1 MRARLDGPG
10 GPELHLD
17 LDVLPVIP
25 SPARLWRSLKFWIW
39 AALIA
44 LLAAAIPD
52 IVVDYWFFE
61 SIGKTHVFWTN
72 FNAQLLLF
80 VITLVV
86 FAASDYLPIRRYA
99 VSPTLR
105 DAAIHLGMWS
115 GLFAGWLVSRNWMT
129 LLLWKH
135 AQPFG
140 ESDPVFGHDLGF
152 YVFVLPA
159 ISTLL
164 GILVAAGADMAF
176 AFLLGRYDQLQ
187 ATGQFDRAD
196 ITLWAKL
203 GMMVTPGLNCAL
215 TLLGLALIGET
226 FIGRYYLLFKDNEQS
241 GVRAGA
247 AYLDLQGT
255 FSTLNLIHVSVA
267 VEFGLMLAVGYA
279 LYRIARH
286 YGAIVDRRSGGTD
299 QREITEIGEDGSP
312 GDHGDPG
319 GRIRRDADKLC
330 DVASRSGLQIRR
342 PVQIGLALLAV
353 DLVFFAG
360 VVVKQHLVVSPNEP
374 SIQLPYIRRHI
385 EATRKGYR
393 LDRVQTVDWRP
404 PEGKLTAAEI
414 NASATVRNAPIL
426 PPWVSS
432 LEEPPDVQH
441 VRRIELAD
449 SLVVYGPM
457 LDIFKQEQS
466 LRPYYDI
473 INVDGVRYQVNG
485 QKKMFVSAVRELP
498 SLAFLGPKEW
508 LRYWGSAALMYTH
521 GFGLVMSPAN
531 ELDEEGRPL
540 YSVYDIPPKS
550 NSPQFA
556 VAEPRV
562 YYGEGMKDDYILTNI
577 RHLKELDFPS
587 AEFRETGEFP
597 ADVPAG
603 IPVDS
608 IWKRLM
614 LAFHTKDL
622 TAFLFSSFI
631 DHGRTR
637 VHLYRTPMRR
647 AARIAPFLFVESN
660 NLAFVADTRIEWLL
674 NALTTTDM
682 YPYSFRE
689 VLGDKSD
696 ERAIEA
702 YPQRIVNHG
711 EDSVKV
717 TIDAFSGEVHF
728 YKIADDPIIN
738 AWDDCYPGL
747 FERAD
752 AMPSA
757 VRSQLNYPLQW
768 FHIQFDD
775 IYKRYHMTNPVE
787 FYNVEDLWDDA
798 DEVIGSL
805 GRGLQEYGTRDE
817 MTFSYEGF
825 HALIDPADLPSGAD
839 VGQPGELQYA
849 MLMPFTPE
857 GQRNMRSLIVALQDP
872 GSYGRLVDFRVP
884 QGVFLPGPEQADTII
899 DTDAQVNQ
907 QIALWMRHASEVIR
921 GHTIVVP
928 VKGDLMYIEPLW
940 ISSIQNHLPEIKLFS
955 VVYKGRCVMSTSVAR
970 AVEYLDTPE
979 EREQDENQLPWFETP
994 SPAGQVGRP
1003 AHIAASAPH
1012 VAQDSSS
1019 SKEK

>member
-1 MRARLDGPG
+1 MRTHLVRDGDKPQF
-10 GPELHLD
+10 D

-25 SPARLWRSLKFWIW
+25 SPGRLWRSLKFWIW
-39 AALIA
+39 AVLII
-44 LLAAAIPD
+44 LLAAAVPD

-61 SIGKTHVFWTN
+61 SIGKTSVFWTN
-72 FNAQLLLF
+72 FTAQLLLF
-80 VITLVV
+80 VVTLVV
-86 FAASDYLPIRRYA
+86 FAVSDYLPIRRYA

-105 DAAIHLGMWS
+105 DAAIHLGAWS

-129 LLLWKH
+129 LLLWRH

-140 ESDPVFGHDLGF
+140 ETDPVFGHDLGF

-164 GILVAAGADMAF
+164 GILVAAGVDMAL
-176 AFLLGRYDQLQ
+176 AFLLGRFDQLQ
-187 ATGQFDRAD
+187 ATGQFARTDV
-196 ITLWAKL
+196 TLWAKL
-203 GMMVTPGLNCAL
+203 GMMATPGLNFAL
-215 TLLGLALIGET
+215 TLMGVALIGET
-226 FIGRYYLLFKDNEQS
+226 FISRYYLLFKENEQS

-247 AYLDLQGT
+247 AYLDLEGV
-255 FSTLNLIHVSVA
+255 FATLNLIHVSVV
-267 VEFGLMLAVGYA
+267 VEVGLMLAGGFA

-286 YGAIVDRRSGGTD
+286 YGAMVDAQET
-299 QREITEIGEDGSP
+299 
-312 GDHGDPG
+312 GDTTQAPVL
-319 GRIRRDADKLC
+319 R
-330 DVASRSGLQIRR
+330 LQT
-342 PVQIGLALLAV
+342 PVRIGLGLLAF

-360 VVVKQHLVVSPNEP
+360 IVLKQHLVVSPNEP
-374 SIQLPYIRRHI
+374 TIQLSYIQRHI
-385 EATRKGYR
+385 DATRKAYR
-393 LDRVQTVDWRP
+393 LEDVETVDWRP
-404 PEGKLTAAEI
+404 PQTRLTAAEI

-441 VRRIELAD
+441 VRRVELAE

-473 INVDGVRYQVNG
+473 LNVDGVRYEIGG

-531 ELDEEGRPL
+531 ELDEEGRPR
-540 YSVYDIPPKS
+540 YSMYDIPPKS
-550 NSPQFA
+550 DTPELA
-556 VAEPRV
+556 VTEPRV
-562 YYGEGMKDDYILTNI
+562 YYGEGMKDDYVLTNI

-597 ADVPAG
+597 SDVRAG
-603 IPVDS
+603 VPVDGL
-608 IWKRLM
+608 WKRLM
-614 LAFHTKDL
+614 LALHTKDL

-631 DHGRTR
+631 DHARTR

-647 AARIAPFLFVESN
+647 VARIAPFLFVESN
-660 NLAFVADTRIEWLL
+660 NLAFVSETKIEWLV
-674 NALTTTDM
+674 NALTTTEM

-702 YPQRIVNHG
+702 YPDRIINYG

-717 TIDAFSGEVHF
+717 TMNALTGEVHF

-747 FERAD
+747 FEKAD
-752 AMPSA
+752 AMPHA

-768 FHIQFDD
+768 FHLQFDD

-798 DEVIGSL
+798 DEVLGSL
-805 GRGLQEYGTRDE
+805 GRGLEEYGTRDE

-825 HALIDPADLPSGAD
+825 HALVDPADLPPGSN
-839 VGQPGELQYA
+839 VGRPGDLQYA

-872 GSYGRLVDFRVP
+872 GSYGRLLDLRVP

-899 DTDAQVNQ
+899 DTDSQVNQ
-907 QIALWMRHASEVIR
+907 QVALWVRHASEVIR

-928 VKGDLMYIEPLW
+928 VKGDLLYIEPLW

-970 AVEYLDTPE
+970 AIEYLDISE
-979 EREQDENQLPWFETP
+979 EREQHDNELPWFDAP
-994 SPAGQVGRP
+994 RP
-1003 AHIAASAPH
+1003 VAPRA
-1012 VAQDSSS
+1012 VAQDRRNP
-1019 SKEK
+1019 